1 MLCSSLITLLIIQ
14 LTYHI
19 CSFGVLDILQLLGKL
34 QRVKS
39 FLLPHFLGQVLKCQ
53 LKEYGDV
60 SYNLKYDQ
68 IYVRFIDQTIKL
80 RQLFQ

>member
-19 CSFGVLDILQLLGKL
+19 RSFGVLDILQLLGKL

-39 FLLPHFLGQVLKCQ
+39 FLLSHFLGQVLKCQ

-68 IYVRFIDQTIKL
+68 TYVLFIDQDIKL
-80 RQLFQ
+80 RQLLQ